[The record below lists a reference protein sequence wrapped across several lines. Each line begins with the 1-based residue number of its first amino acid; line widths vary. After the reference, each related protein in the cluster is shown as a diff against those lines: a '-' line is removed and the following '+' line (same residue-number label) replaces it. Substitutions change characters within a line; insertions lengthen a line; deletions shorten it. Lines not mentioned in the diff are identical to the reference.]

1 MIKRAKE
8 KIAIEDN
15 NIIKNA
21 CGGGTRV
28 LIYDWVRLI
37 ATILV
42 IIGHSTYYYIMTQY
56 GGCDYTAFTLPK
68 LSNFYRMAE
77 YMVSIIY
84 LFHMPL
90 YMALSGALYRR
101 KNLTGGVLDIW
112 TPDKGQS

>member
-1 MIKRAKE
+1 MKKE
-8 KIAIEDN
+8 SAEN
-15 NIIKNA
+15 NTHINI
-21 CGGGTRV
+21 TEYDTLRV
-28 LIYDWVRLI
+28 IVTL
-37 ATILV
+37 LV